1 MNIPNTRTSSLLD
14 RKYRE
19 FFIPTILMAM
29 TTTMSIVVDSIIVGN
44 MLSEDAL
51 AAVNLVA
58 PVIMV
63 YTSVAVLLGFGAAT
77 VISVSFGK
85 RQTEYANEIFTA
97 AVMGMLVV
105 SILLT
110 LVQAWDLDAMT
121 GLLTREATLAP
132 LVRDYLHVLVYGS
145 PVIIVPLG
153 LVYCL
158 RADGS
163 VKLASAML
171 IVSNLVNLALDLVYM
186 GPLEMGIAG
195 SSLATVSGYA
205 AGAVLLFAYA
215 SSKERNL
222 QFSRAV
228 LFRCRDMMNHIRT
241 IAVTGSP
248 AAMSSILFTVKIL
261 AINTMV
267 QHVAGKTGMIAFSV
281 CLSCLSFVSMFIS
294 GAAQAMTP
302 IVGFLYGEGDYAGV
316 RFVVKRAVQVLFV
329 SGIGVVALLE
339 GFPGTV
345 LHLFGVRDAA
355 VIAAGIPAV
364 RLFALSLAGTCYTF
378 LAMYYYMTIGRRGL
392 STAISIVQGVA
403 VLIPAAYILSR
414 ILGPEGIWIAFSL
427 AEIATLVMIFCWF
440 RYLQHQEPGRYA
452 DILLLEPDKKPG
464 KKRFEATCSNTDQE
478 AQELM
483 EQLSL
488 FLNDLGLGGTRET
501 AIHASVREMISNV
514 VRHGYPKGERGF
526 VDIRM
531 LDTGDRITVTLRDG
545 GVGFNTKAGMEK
557 TDHADSGLGLVGS
570 AGAGVEYSRIIGF
583 NTTTLTFINGQ

>member
-1 MNIPNTRTSSLLD
+1 MDVLYPRTSSLLD
-14 RKYRE
+14 KKYRE

-44 MLSEDAL
+44 MLGEDAL

-63 YTSVAVLLGFGAAT
+63 YNSVAVLLGFGAAT

-85 RQTEYANEIFTA
+85 RQTVYANEIFTA
-97 AVMGMLVV
+97 SVMGMLVV
-105 SILLT
+105 STLLT
-110 LVQAWDLDAMT
+110 AGQAWDLDAMT
-121 GLLTREATLAP
+121 SLLTREPTLAP
-132 LVRDYLHVLVYGS
+132 LVRDYLNVLVYGS
-145 PVIIVPLG
+145 PFIIVPLG

-195 SSLATVSGYA
+195 SSLATVSGYIV
-205 AGAVLLFAYA
+205 GAMLLFVYA

-222 QFSRAV
+222 RFSKAV
-228 LFRCRDMMNHIRT
+228 LFRCKNIVSLLRT

-248 AAMSSILFTVKIL
+248 AAMSSILFTIKIL

-267 QHVAGKTGMIAFSV
+267 QHVAGKTGMVAFAV

-316 RFVVKRAVQVLFV
+316 RFVIKRAAQVLFI
-329 SGIGVVALLE
+329 SGVGVVALLE

-345 LHLFGVRDAA
+345 LHLFGVREAA

-364 RLFALSLAGTCYTF
+364 RIFALSLAGTCYTF
-378 LAMYYYMTIGRRGL
+378 LAMYYYMTIGRRDL

-403 VLIPAAYILSR
+403 VLIPAAYLFSR
-414 ILGPEGIWIAFSL
+414 ILGPNGIWIAFSL
-427 AEIATLVMIFCWF
+427 AEIATLVMIFCWY
-440 RYLQHQEPGRYA
+440 RHMQHKEPGRYA
-452 DILLLEPDKKPG
+452 DILLLDTNRTSGE
-464 KKRFEATCSNTDQE
+464 KRFEATCSNNDQE
-478 AQELM
+478 AQDIM
-483 EQLSL
+483 EQISR
-488 FLNDLGLGGTRET
+488 FLNDLGLHKTREA

-514 VRHGYPKGERGF
+514 VRHGYPDGRRGF

-531 LDTGDRITVTLRDG
+531 LDTKDRITVTLRDG
-545 GVGFNTKAGMEK
+545 GIGFNPKERME
-557 TDHADSGLGLVGS
+557 DPAHARSGLGRVKS
-570 AGAGVEYSRIIGF
+570 GAARVEYSRIIGF
-583 NTTTLTFINGQ
+583 NTTTLTFMNGQ